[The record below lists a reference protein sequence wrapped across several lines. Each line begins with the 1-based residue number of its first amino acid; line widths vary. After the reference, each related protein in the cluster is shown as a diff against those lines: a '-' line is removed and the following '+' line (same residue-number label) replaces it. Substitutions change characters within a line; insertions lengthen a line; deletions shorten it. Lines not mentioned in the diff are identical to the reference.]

1 MYHLFSSPGYISVD
15 MKEPKLISA
24 SKAVIAGEKIENFK
38 SEAERQR
45 GKNHDYLLI
54 VSSNWQSIEF
64 ISIKAVALIIDKN
77 YPDYIWDV
85 GKM

>member
-15 MKEPKLISA
+15 MTEPKLISA

-38 SEAERQR
+38 SEAERQL

-54 VSSNWQSIEF
+54 VSSDWQSIEF
-64 ISIKAVALIIDKN
+64 ISIEAVALIID
-77 YPDYIWDV
+77 
-85 GKM
+85 

>member
-1 MYHLFSSPGYISVD
+1 MYPLFSSPGYISVD
-15 MKEPKLISA
+15 MKEPKLMNT

-54 VSSNWQSIEF
+54 VSSN
-64 ISIKAVALIIDKN
+64 
-77 YPDYIWDV
+77 
-85 GKM
+85 